1 MKKRI
6 SSAGD
11 FYANFHI
18 SKACILQCIKASSGV
33 HSHIQQHPLEVLC
46 FGKPKVSPKNFQSP
60 LTSTNTDLAP
70 NEIPFFFLLQRSDFL
85 QAVLS
90 CRACGAVPKKHHCK
104 LQLTISM
111 MSVHVLAPICFRDMA
126 VIGSRKVWYGSLTPG
141 RFRLKVSTDS
151 VLSQLHGTPSPH
163 NPRAT
168 NLSPA
173 RASISSK

>member
-18 SKACILQCIKASSGV
+18 SKACILHCIKASSGV

-70 NEIPFFFLLQRSDFL
+70 NDLPHCLLLQRSVFL

-90 CRACGAVPKKHHCK
+90 CRACGKVPKHTP
-104 LQLTISM
+104 LQTPTNNLHDVVPCIGPD
-111 MSVHVLAPICFRDMA
+111 LFLRDIAM
-126 VIGSRKVWYGSLTPG
+126 IGRRKV
-141 RFRLKVSTDS
+141 
-151 VLSQLHGTPSPH
+151 
-163 NPRAT
+163 
-168 NLSPA
+168 
-173 RASISSK
+173 